1 MYRYHYFLIIIII
14 IIIVFKTNMLKESL
28 KQYITA
34 RSREN

>member
-1 MYRYHYFLIIIII
+1 MYRYHYFLIIII